1 MHTIIKAALFTP
13 TYRGWGLP
21 LLFWGDPGVA
31 KSDIIEEVGRSY
43 GMHVEVLS
51 PGERGE
57 GAFGVTPMPVAHG
70 SSHYITYPEPE
81 WVLHLEEKD
90 GRGLIFVDELNT
102 AQGSMKPAL
111 LGLIQAKRIG
121 GKYLG
126 ALTRVMGAAN
136 PPDDAADGSDLPAS
150 TANRLGHVQWQAPS
164 VQSWAQWLMALDGG
178 MAQENAL
185 SGNAT
190 SAIDE
195 ELRVSAEWAGPFAQ
209 ARGLV
214 TGFLTSKSS
223 QLHRKPGVD
232 SPDLSRAWPSR
243 RTWYL
248 ATCALA
254 SCAVH
259 SLEADDRGTLLRA
272 FVGEAATRELL
283 EWEASLDL
291 PDAADVLDGA
301 VPFEHDPVRL
311 DITRAVLSSCA
322 MLVADPKCPRR
333 KERLDVM
340 WALLQSVAD
349 ARAIDIVMPAA
360 RTVAR
365 SQPFAGGK
373 RPADHKIGQKVLA
386 ALHPAMQAAGYA
398 P

>member
-1 MHTIIKAALFTP
+1 MHAIIKAALFTP
-13 TYRGWGLP
+13 TYKGWGLP
-21 LLFWGDPGVA
+21 ILFWGDPGVA

-57 GAFGVTPMPVAHG
+57 GAFGVTPMPVARG
-70 SSHYITYPEPE
+70 SSYYITYPEPE
-81 WVLHLEEKD
+81 WVLQLEEQE
-90 GRGLIFVDELNT
+90 GRGLVFVDELNT

-164 VQSWAQWLMALDGG
+164 MQSWAQWIMSLDGG
-178 MAQENAL
+178 MVQPVPASRGAL
-185 SGNAT
+185 A
-190 SAIDE
+190 AIDE
-195 ELRVSAEWAGPFAQ
+195 ELRVAAAWSDPFAQ

-214 TGFLTSKSS
+214 TGFLGSKSS
-223 QLHRKPGVD
+223 QLHQKPGAD

-254 SCAVH
+254 SCSVH
-259 SLEADDRGTLLRA
+259 GLDADDRATLLRA
-272 FVGEAATRELL
+272 FVGEAAARELF

-291 PDAADVLDGA
+291 PDAVEVLDGE
-301 VPFEHDPVRL
+301 VLFEHDPTRL
-311 DITRAVLSSCA
+311 DITRAVLNSCA
-322 MLVADPKCPRR
+322 MIVADPKCDRR

-340 WALLQSVAD
+340 WDLLNAVAE
-349 ARAIDIVMPAA
+349 ARAVDIVMPAA

-373 RPADHKIGQKVLA
+373 RPADHKVGQKVLA
-386 ALHPAMQAAGYA
+386 ALHPAMQAAGYTT
-398 P
+398 